1 MCGYSKLGS
10 FFETGTFFEFG
21 GVTHN
26 AIYTLIGADFLNLV
40 FFFDRVYHSYLIMC
54 VFSKLGFFFE
64 TNTFFK
70 LGRSADLLNFVFLL
84 DKGVS
89 FIPHYVRLF

>member
-54 VFSKLGFFFE
+54 VFSKLGFF
-64 TNTFFK
+64 
-70 LGRSADLLNFVFLL
+70 LRQIHFLSW
-84 DKGVS
+84 GEVQ
-89 FIPHYVRLF
+89 IC